1 MAWITFV
8 FDHLMIMYIVLY
20 TPSVQAY
27 EGIINTFF
35 MLSGAVLG
43 AYIGFSTW
51 DDVSA
56 KRSGV
61 EIDTEEPEP
70 DGPHMAPPPPEAQA
84 DTDER

>member
-8 FDHLMIMYIVLY
+8 FDHLMILYIVLY
-20 TPSVQAY
+20 TPSIQAY

-56 KRSGV
+56 KRIGG
-61 EIDTEEPEP
+61 IDTEDDEGSY
-70 DGPHMAPPPPEAQA
+70 DGPHMAPPPGEQ
-84 DTDER
+84 TDVDEK